1 MNTYGTPCPA
11 IAACMDRYDP
21 DHAHAEQVC
30 HLSLALFDGLTALH
44 GLGKAERAELRDA
57 AFLHDTGWC
66 DGRKGHHKRSME
78 IILSDSSLPFDE
90 RERRIIANVARYH
103 RRAFPQNNH
112 EAFAALDE
120 NARDIVE
127 KLSALLRIADG
138 LDVTHRSIVRTLQ
151 REAGDD
157 DVIISYTAIAPAPAE
172 EAQALKKSSL
182 FTHVY
187 EKNVVIQW
195 MARV

>member
-1 MNTYGTPCPA
+1 MNTFETPCPA

-30 HLSLALFDGLTALH
+30 RLSLALFDGLTALH
-44 GLGKAERAELRDA
+44 GLGKEERGELRDA

-78 IILSDSSLPFDE
+78 IILSDSSLPFNE

-103 RRAFPQNNH
+103 RRAFPQQDH
-112 EAFAALDE
+112 EDFAALDE
-120 NARDIVE
+120 EARDVVE

-138 LDVTHRSIVRTLQ
+138 LDVTHRSIVRSLQ
-151 REAGDD
+151 CKANDDEVVISCTAAG
-157 DVIISYTAIAPAPAE
+157 PAPAE

-182 FTHVY
+182 FTRVY
-187 EKNVVIQW
+187 KRSIVIQW
-195 MARV
+195 LPPL